1 MKRYV
6 PALTSLAILVGSPA
20 IAFAHPMPG
29 SGLAGGLV
37 HPLAGADHLLAMLAI
52 GIWAGQHGGRMQ
64 LALPGAF
71 LAALVAGFAM
81 AHSPVVL
88 PLVESGIALSVLLL
102 GTVIC
107 IGTRLPAAVALT
119 LTAVF
124 ALFHGYA
131 HGAEASGALLA
142 FAAGFMLTS
151 TLLHL
156 SGIQLARM
164 LARLPLLV
172 RSAGA
177 AIAASGLWMLS

>member
-1 MKRYV
+1 MKRHAL
-6 PALTSLAILVGSPA
+6 ALTSLAILGGSPA
-20 IAFAHPMPG
+20 IALAHPLTG
-29 SGLAGGLV
+29 SGLTGGLL

-52 GIWAGQHGGRMQ
+52 GLWAGQHRGRMQ

-71 LAALVAGFAM
+71 LVALLAGFAL

-102 GTVIC
+102 GIVIC
-107 IGTRLPAAVALT
+107 MGARLPAAAALT
-119 LTAVF
+119 LSAVF

-131 HGAEASGALLA
+131 HGAEASGALMV